1 MTTPAAPL
9 ATPPFRQAHTR
20 WIICF
25 LLLAAA
31 TINYIDRQVIG
42 ILKPT
47 LTANFGWTDERIYSS
62 VIFSFSLAYAI
73 GFIFAGRFIDWI
85 GPRRGFAISVG
96 LWSLA
101 AVAHGAADL
110 FPNLSVPMLYLSST
124 PGSAGFSLVSLTGA
138 AAGFAVARFALGLG
152 EAGAFPASIKTVA
165 EWFPKKERAL
175 ATGIFNSG
183 TNVGAMGA
191 PLAVPFILGH
201 WGWQWAFIG
210 TGALGFLWA
219 AWWLWIYR
227 PVDQH
232 PGVSPA
238 ELAYI
243 RSDPADPV
251 VRVRW
256 ATLLGYRQT
265 WAFALG
271 KLLTDPVW
279 WLYLYWVPD
288 FLSKNFGIK
297 VTVSEMGPPLIIIYL
312 VADIGSVGG
321 GWLSSRLLKNGW
333 TPNAARKTAMLV
345 CALLAVPVMFAS
357 KAPNQWVA
365 IAIIALAA
373 AAHQGWSAN
382 LFTLASDM
390 FPRQAVGSV
399 VGIGGTAGAIGGM
412 FNALLVGALL
422 QATGSYLLIF
432 IIAGSMYLLSLL
444 LIHLLAPKL
453 DSARIETV

>member
-1 MTTPAAPL
+1 MTVTASPPAS
-9 ATPPFRQAHTR
+9 PPFRLAHAR
-20 WIICF
+20 WVICV
-25 LLLAAA
+25 LLFAAA
-31 TINYIDRQVIG
+31 TINYIDRQVIA
-42 ILKPT
+42 ILKPE
-47 LTANFGWTDERIYSS
+47 LTRVFDWTDERIYSS
-62 VIFSFSLAYAI
+62 VIFSFSLAYAL
-73 GFIFAGRFIDWI
+73 GFIVAGRFIDWI
-85 GPRRGFAISVG
+85 GPRRGFAIAVG

-101 AVAHGAADL
+101 AAAHGAADL
-110 FPNLSVPMLYLSST
+110 LPGLSIPMLYLSSE
-124 PGSAGFSLVSLTGA
+124 PGSAGFTIVSLSGA
-138 AAGFAVARFALGLG
+138 AAGFAIARFALGLG

-165 EWFPKKERAL
+165 EWFPRKERAL

-183 TNVGAMGA
+183 TNVGAMVT
-191 PLAVPFILGH
+191 PLVVPWILGQ

-219 AWWLWIYR
+219 AWWLYAYR

-232 PGVSPA
+232 PDVSAA

-251 VRVRW
+251 VRMRW
-256 ATLLGYRQT
+256 VTLLGHRQT
-265 WAFALG
+265 WAFAMG
-271 KLLTDPVW
+271 KLMTDPVW
-279 WLYLYWVPD
+279 WLYLFWVPD
-288 FLSKNFGIK
+288 FLSKNYGIQ
-297 VTVSEMGPPLIIIYL
+297 VTVSEMGVPLVLIYL
-312 VADIGSVGG
+312 VADVGSIGG
-321 GWLSSRLLKNGW
+321 GWLSSRLLMNGW

-345 CALLAVPVMFAS
+345 CALLVVPVMFAS

-422 QATGSYLLIF
+422 QSTGSYLPIF
-432 IIAGSMYLLSLL
+432 IIAGSMYLLALL
-444 LIHLLAPKL
+444 IIHLLAPTL
-453 DSARIETV
+453 GQARIEAA